1 VILVRPAVFDDIA
14 ELQDVEVDAGQM
26 FRQIDLGTI
35 ADDDPPDASVLAEH
49 IRGQTA
55 WTGELGSVVVGYA
68 LASVVD
74 GEGHLDQVSVR
85 SVAAGR
91 GIGRLLIDEVCRWAA
106 RQGYEALT
114 LTTFRDV
121 PWNGPYYER
130 LGFRELPADR
140 CGAQLRA
147 IRHREHLAG
156 IDVAPRIAMR
166 LLLEHW
172 VGSGPSSSTQ

>member
-1 VILVRPAVFDDIA
+1 MILVRPAVIDDIV
-14 ELQDVEVDAGQM
+14 ELRDIEVDAGQM
-26 FRQIDLGTI
+26 FRQIGMGGI
-35 ADDDPPDASVLAEH
+35 ADDEPPDPSVLAEH

-55 WTGELGSVVVGYA
+55 WVCELDSVVVGYA
-68 LASVVD
+68 IASVVD

-85 SVAAGR
+85 RAAAGR
-91 GIGRLLIDEVCRWAA
+91 GIGRLLLDEVCRWAT

-130 LGFRELPADR
+130 LGFRELPA
-140 CGAQLRA
+140 GHWGVQLRA
-147 IRHREHLAG
+147 IRHSEQLAG

-166 LLLEHW
+166 LLLERRL
-172 VGSGPSSSTQ
+172 GSEPSASP